1 MAPAFLQQQPDETL
15 DGARGPQRTP
25 GASDAASH
33 GHQLA
38 QQSIDIVDTPWLT
51 AREAC
56 VYLRLT
62 SRSAIT
68 RLIRE
73 YHLPY
78 FRLGTTLRFH
88 KGQIDAW
95 LMARGNAW
103 SGPTTQ

>member
-1 MAPAFLQQQPDETL
+1 MATPLQQQTPNDTL
-15 DGARGPQRTP
+15 DGARGPQGEPGTP
-25 GASDAASH
+25 DAATH
-33 GHQLA
+33 RHQQA
-38 QQSIDIVDTPWLT
+38 RGVVDTPWLT

-88 KGQIDAW
+88 KGQLDAW
-95 LMARGNAW
+95 LMARGTAW
-103 SGPTTQ
+103 DGAPAP

>member
-1 MAPAFLQQQPDETL
+1 MGAALTQQQPDETL
-15 DGARGPQRTP
+15 DGARSTQGPS
-25 GASDAASH
+25 GAPDAAAHRSE
-33 GHQLA
+33 LA
-38 QQSIDIVDTPWLT
+38 PQAVDIVDTPWLT

-88 KGQIDAW
+88 KGQLDAW
-95 LMARGNAW
+95 LMARGTAW
-103 SGPTTQ
+103 DGSTQ

>member
-1 MAPAFLQQQPDETL
+1 MAPLTQIAQQQPDQAFN
-15 DGARGPQRTP
+15 GARGPQGTP
-25 GASDAASH
+25 GAPDAAAH
-33 GHQLA
+33 GHELA
-38 QQSIDIVDTPWLT
+38 QQGSDIVDTPWLT

-68 RLIRE
+68 RLMRE
-73 YHLPY
+73 YRLPY

-95 LMARGNAW
+95 LLARGSAT
-103 SGPTTQ
+103 TTQ

>member
-1 MAPAFLQQQPDETL
+1 MATLTQLSPDETL
-15 DGARGPQRTP
+15 DGARGPQGTP
-25 GASDAASH
+25 GVSDPSAHRSE
-33 GHQLA
+33 LA
-38 QQSIDIVDTPWLT
+38 PQAVDIVDTPWLT

-68 RLIRE
+68 RLMRE

-88 KGQIDAW
+88 KGQLDAW
-95 LMARGNAW
+95 LMARGTAW
-103 SGPTTQ
+103 VGQAL